1 MIAIGVEPECRS
13 VPRSISRWGSKG
25 EPDALIAAE
34 SEITNLLMRLKLI
47 RRSDLSMIA
56 IGVETYYRF
65 VAISLSKYGS
75 KGEFNAP
82 ITIESEVT
90 DFFEAIKTGLAIG
103 LVHDS
108 YQGRN
113 RI

>member
-1 MIAIGVEPECRS
+1 MITIGVEPKCRS

-56 IGVETYYRF
+56 IGVET
-65 VAISLSKYGS
+65 
-75 KGEFNAP
+75 
-82 ITIESEVT
+82 
-90 DFFEAIKTGLAIG
+90 
-103 LVHDS
+103 
-108 YQGRN
+108 
-113 RI
+113 